1 MESKRFAKNDSGFL
15 CQNCGAEVH
24 PLGSSS
30 RNHCPFCLCSIH
42 IDIMP
47 GDRQN
52 TCLGIMDPVKVEL
65 NPKKG
70 YVIVHRCRKCGEI
83 KRNRAA
89 HDARVQPDDIDKI
102 IALTAAE
109 IENI

>member
-1 MESKRFAKNDSGFL
+1 MESKRFAKNDSGFI
-15 CQNCGAEVH
+15 CRNCGATVE
-24 PLGSSS
+24 PLGTSS
-30 RNHCPFCLCSIH
+30 RDHCPFCLRSIH
-42 IDIMP
+42 IDNFP

-52 TCLGIMDPVKVEL
+52 SCLGILDPVKAIPD
-65 NPKKG
+65 PKKG
-70 YVIVHRCRKCGEI
+70 YILVYRCRSCGEI

-89 HDARVQPDDIDKI
+89 HDARIQPDDIDKI